1 MILDSGC
8 LMITI
13 VSGLPRSGT
22 SLMMQML
29 EAGGLRLQIDDAREA
44 DEHNLRG
51 YYEDRRVKSLAA
63 DNSWLTE
70 ADGMALKVVS
80 LLLYNLPSD
89 LEYRVIFMRRE
100 MEEILRSQDKMLA
113 DTAPQQVGADIRRH
127 FERHLQDLANWL
139 PQQNHIQWLELEYRS
154 VIDAPLAAA
163 DRVADFLEHDLD
175 REAMATVV
183 DPSLY
188 RQRLD

>member
-1 MILDSGC
+1 
-8 LMITI
+8 MITI

-29 EAGGLRLQIDDAREA
+29 QAGGLRLQTDTVREP

-51 YYEDRRVKSLAA
+51 YYEDRRVRSLAK
-63 DNSWLTE
+63 DNSWLAE

-80 LLLYNLPSD
+80 LLLYNLPSN
-89 LEYRVIFMRRE
+89 LEYRVVFMRRD
-100 MEEILRSQDKMLA
+100 MDEILRSQDKMLA
-113 DTAPQQVGADIRRH
+113 DTAPQQVGTDIRPH
-127 FERHLQDLANWL
+127 FEKHLKDLTKWL
-139 PQQNHIQWLELEYRS
+139 PQQDHIQWMELEFRS
-154 VIDAPLAAA
+154 VFDAPLTVAG
-163 DRVADFLEHDLD
+163 RVADFLEQELD

-188 RQRLD
+188 RQRSSEQ